1 MSVLVLPPHAAR
13 KGQPIS
19 AAAVSLPRL
28 GVTFSAY
35 LTLSACPA
43 ESARSWQEVVRHSP
57 SAPLPLGPGVGWE
70 DSVDWS
76 LPPQ

>member
-13 KGQPIS
+13 KGQSIS

-43 ESARSWQEVVRHSP
+43 ESARSWQEVVRQSP